1 MLLFASADD
10 VERFAGMANPPGVN
24 VEKLLRRASGM
35 VQHAVRFARFEVAPS
50 GLPSDPDV
58 MDAMRDA
65 TCAQVDYWIV
75 NDIDPTDAGTTAVVS
90 KTSLDGASLDYDV
103 AGARAAH
110 ETAANIMCTESHMIL
125 ANAGLIGGAVWVR

>member
-1 MLLFASADD
+1 MLVFADEYD
-10 VERFAGMANPPGVN
+10 VERFAGVSNPANTN
-24 VEKLLRRASGM
+24 MEKLLRRASGM

-75 NDIDPTDAGTTAVVS
+75 NDVDPTDAGTTAQVS
-90 KTSLDGASLDYDV
+90 KTSLDGASLDYDA